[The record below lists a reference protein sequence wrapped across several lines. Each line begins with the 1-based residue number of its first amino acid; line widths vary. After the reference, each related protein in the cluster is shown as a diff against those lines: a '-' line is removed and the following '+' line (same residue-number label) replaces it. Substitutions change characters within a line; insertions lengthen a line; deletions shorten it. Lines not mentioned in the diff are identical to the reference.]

1 MRKTILIATLSI
13 SLLLPSC
20 ASIVSGSK
28 QNINFNSTPEG
39 AIVWVDNVNLGVTPV
54 TAKLERSKKDQKVK
68 IELQGYKPYEL
79 TLTRKTNGWIWG
91 NILFGGIIGIIV
103 DSSSGAMYRLTPDQ
117 IEAQLANGV
126 VMNKKSDT
134 YIGVVLTADES
145 WEKIGNLEVK

>member
-28 QNINFNSTPEG
+28 QNISFNSTPAG

>member
-28 QNINFNSTPEG
+28 QKINFNSTPAG